1 MAFTISTGTAVS
13 IAKTYGTAVSMTA
26 ITNAAEAVATLGA
39 GHGVVVGDWL
49 EITSG
54 WGRLNGRIV
63 RVKTVATNDVTL
75 EAINTTSTTL
85 YPAAGGTGSIRRIT
99 VWDDVAQIKELS
111 LSGGDQQFADITTLA
126 DVVSKQIP
134 TIRNAQALTIQAFDD
149 PSLAYYATV
158 VAYADTST
166 QAAVRLSMPNGS
178 KIVANGYW
186 SIKKVPEVAR
196 NEALVTS
203 IDMSIVS
210 EPTRYAT

>member
-13 IAKTYGTAVSMTA
+13 IAKTYGTTVSMTA

-63 RVKTVATNDVTL
+63 RVKTVVTNDVTL

-134 TIRNAQALTIQAFDD
+134 TIRNAQALSIQAFDD
-149 PSLAYYATV
+149 PSLAYYNTV